1 MIEELA
7 SKYNLQ
13 QQQNDKSEI
22 DNKILYF
29 PWEILASTERAS

>member
-7 SKYNLQ
+7 SKYNL